1 MLMSRAFSRV
11 PRTVVARSLLL
22 YAPKNLHTPTI
33 STQFHSL
40 VPEYHSK
47 DITDS
52 FLFYE
57 LFYLSAISL
66 KLGAIL
72 LILSLCALAL
82 SVQLV
87 TSDVSLLHHSSL
99 NFYALQRLHI
109 SSFASPKPYE
119 KEHEGDVEN
128 NGQEPIKP
136 GGDTNPGEAEVTDQ
150 AKESDSNSE
159 YRSSES
165 DGELSMAD
173 MVKLVQEKE
182 GLLEVKQMEIEQMKD
197 KVVRTLAEMEN
208 VMARTRREAEN
219 SKKFAIQNFAKGL
232 LDVADNLGRASTHV
246 KGSFAKV
253 DESKDTAG
261 AVPLL
266 KTLLE
271 GVEMT
276 EKQLGEVNLLLLTE
290 SLLTTSYGIGSSHE
304 DKLLEILYFNLQV
317 FRKFGVEKFDPTNEP
332 FDPHRH
338 NAVFQVPDN
347 AKPPGTVAHVLK
359 AGYMLHDRVIRP
371 AEVGVTQAL
380 NNDSN

>member
-47 DITDS
+47 
-52 FLFYE
+52 
-57 LFYLSAISL
+57 
-66 KLGAIL
+66 
-72 LILSLCALAL
+72 
-82 SVQLV
+82 LV

-109 SSFASPKPYE
+109 SSFASPKPSE

-136 GGDTNPGEAEVTDQ
+136 G
-150 AKESDSNSE
+150 
-159 YRSSES
+159 SES

-276 EKQLGEVNLLLLTE
+276 EKQLGEV
-290 SLLTTSYGIGSSHE
+290 
-304 DKLLEILYFNLQV
+304 

>member
-1 MLMSRAFSRV
+1 MLMSRAFSCV
-11 PRTVVARSLLL
+11 SRTVVARSLLL

-33 STQFHSL
+33 STQFHSF
-40 VPEYHSK
+40 VPESHNK
-47 DITDS
+47 
-52 FLFYE
+52 
-57 LFYLSAISL
+57 
-66 KLGAIL
+66 
-72 LILSLCALAL
+72 
-82 SVQLV
+82 LV
-87 TSDVSLLHHSSL
+87 TIDVSLLHHSSL

-109 SSFASPKPYE
+109 SSFASPKPSE
-119 KEHEGDVEN
+119 KDHEGDVEN

-150 AKESDSNSE
+150 AKESG
-159 YRSSES
+159 SES

-276 EKQLGEVNLLLLTE
+276 EKQLGEV
-290 SLLTTSYGIGSSHE
+290 
-304 DKLLEILYFNLQV
+304 

-347 AKPPGTVAHVLK
+347 AKPPVTVAHVLK

-380 NNDSN
+380 NNDAN